1 MERDGVHCYIF
12 HILTVKDT
20 PDKVRR
26 QADWGK
32 SVYNLCSRVCLEFL
46 PVVNRVT
53 LPYKYKDVEL
63 VLASPTAA
71 TPFLSLFGVYYM

>member
-1 MERDGVHCYIF
+1 M
-12 HILTVKDT
+12 
-20 PDKVRR
+20 
-26 QADWGK
+26 
-32 SVYNLCSRVCLEFL
+32 
-46 PVVNRVT
+46 VNRVT